1 MLWGVHAAEM
11 APGDDWARRL
21 MTSAEQKGAVTYAM
35 WRGCDGVWAWEMGV
49 EE

>member
-11 APGDDWARRL
+11 EPGDDWSRRL
-21 MTSAEQKGAVTYAM
+21 MKSADLTGSVTYAM